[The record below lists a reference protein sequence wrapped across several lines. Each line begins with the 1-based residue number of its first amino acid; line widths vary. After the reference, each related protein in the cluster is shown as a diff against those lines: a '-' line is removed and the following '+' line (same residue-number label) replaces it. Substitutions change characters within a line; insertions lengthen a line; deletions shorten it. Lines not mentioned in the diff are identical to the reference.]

1 MRCRER
7 KREKGWRQGG
17 RERQRK
23 GERER
28 EKGWR
33 QGERERE
40 DSIKL
45 GLLSCLSS
53 RERER
58 EIGRRRE
65 NRDRKRDREQ
75 NVFIKLFIQPHPQ
88 KLIVKTF
95 SSIQTSCLFNH

>member
-1 MRCRER
+1 METGREGET
-7 KREKGWRQGG
+7 EKG
-17 RERQRK
+17 RE

-45 GLLSCLSS
+45 GLLSCMSS

-58 EIGRRRE
+58 EIGRKRE
-65 NRDRKRDREQ
+65 NRERKRDREQ

-88 KLIVKTF
+88 KIIVKTF
-95 SSIQTSCLFNH
+95 SAIQTSCLLNH